1 MIMPNENILKAI
13 SWTLIHSVWQGLILA
28 IFAGL
33 VIVFTRKSKAAVRYN
48 VLSGL
53 FLMFIVAVGF
63 TFNYEY
69 QQETAIVLD
78 GTMAG
83 TTVLELKNVIASPT
97 EITPDYLQEIRIYLN
112 EHATTITAIWF
123 LIFAIKCFGVFRNMT
138 NVYRIRN
145 YKVHNASEYWN
156 NRVADLSKKLN
167 IKKQIVLLESQLVKV
182 PSVTGFFKPIILIP
196 VGLLANLPQDQIE
209 AILLHEL
216 AHIKR
221 RDYFINLLQSF
232 AEILFFFNPGFLWIS
247 SLIKDER
254 ENCCDDIAVSI
265 TQNKSKFIHALV
277 SFQEY
282 NMKQNELALGFGKNK
297 NQLLARAKRIIQDNN
312 KSLNTVE
319 KTFLSLCI
327 IVMLTFSLACS
338 NTKATTAKTAEKEK
352 NIEIAYL
359 KDITRE
365 QLSEEEEKEIREAE
379 IAAQDAK
386 QAAAIAKVEAESAMI
401 KADEAKVEALKAQQE
416 GKISDD
422 EAKQYEVEATQ
433 AQIEFEKAKKEHE
446 IARKEHEKARKEHE
460 IARKE
465 HEKAR
470 KENEIARQEDKKAW
484 KEHEVARK
492 ESEKARKE
500 SEKARKEHEKAR
512 IESEKA
518 RMEADKYRQSTGA
531 TYQIVR
537 PMTFEEA
544 QKSGICVITDQT
556 KADMIAQ
563 KEALLK
569 QVKENKDLIVYKKAE
584 QGKMIQEKRAQMDAL
599 KGKRELWLA
608 DQKAK
613 FVLKRGEMFEIKKIK
628 QGELQKMKFNRD
640 SLYKIY
646 KIKGDKKT
654 GSIDIPNDINNQI
667 IEVLKK
673 EKAIVCGDNLSYK
686 LSRENIILNGK
697 AITGNVHYKLTKY
710 LNPNISAIYYN
721 YDVANQ
727 ELIDSTKPRKS

>member
-1 MIMPNENILKAI
+1 MIMPNENVLKAI

-33 VIVFTRKSKAAVRYN
+33 VIVFTRKSKAIVRYN
-48 VLSGL
+48 ILSGL
-53 FLMFIVAVGF
+53 FLMFILGVGF
-63 TFNYEY
+63 TLNYEY
-69 QQETAIVLD
+69 QQETALVSEGAIT
-78 GTMAG
+78 GSM
-83 TTVLELKNVIASPT
+83 VLEFKNVMTSPT

-112 EHATTITAIWF
+112 EHATTIAAIWF
-123 LIFAIKCFGVFRNMT
+123 LIFTIKCFGVFKNLT

-145 YKVHNASEYWN
+145 YKVHNPSEYWN

-167 IKKQIVLLESQLVKV
+167 IKKHIVLLESQLVKV

-196 VGLLANLPQDQIE
+196 VGLLSNLPQDQIE

-254 ENCCDDIAVSI
+254 ENCCDDIAVTI
-265 TQNKSKFIHALV
+265 TQSKTQFIHALV

-297 NQLLARAKRIIQDNN
+297 NQLLARVKRIIQDNN
-312 KSLNTVE
+312 KPLNTVE

-338 NTKATTAKTAEKEK
+338 NTKATTAKSTEKESK
-352 NIEIAYL
+352 AEIVYL
-359 KDITRE
+359 KDLTRDKLLRE
-365 QLSEEEEKEIREAE
+365 DEIQAE
-379 IAAQDAK
+379 IAAHDAYK
-386 QAAAIAKVEAESAMI
+386 TAAIAKVEAETAKI
-401 KADEAKVEALKAQQE
+401 KADEAKVEAQKAQQE
-416 GKISDD
+416 GKISED
-422 EAKQYEVEATQ
+422 EAKQYEVDATQ

-446 IARKEHEKARKEHE
+446 IAIKEHEKARKEHE
-460 IARKE
+460 IARKD

-470 KENEIARQEDKKAW
+470 KENEIARKEDEKAR
-484 KEHEVARK
+484 KEHEIARK

-500 SEKARKEHEKAR
+500 YEKARKEHEKAR

-544 QKSGICVITDQT
+544 KKSGICIVTNPT
-556 KADMIAQ
+556 KVDIIAQ

-569 QVKENKDLIVYKKAE
+569 QVNENKDLIVYKKAE
-584 QGKMIQEKRAQMDAL
+584 QGKMIQEKRAQIDAL
-599 KGKRELWLA
+599 KGKKELWLA
-608 DQKAK
+608 NQKAK
-613 FVLKRGEMFEIKKIK
+613 FVLKRAEMFEIKKIK
-628 QGELQKMKFNRD
+628 QEELQKMKFNRD

-654 GSIDIPNDINNQI
+654 GSIDVSNDINNQI
-667 IEVLKK
+667 IQVLKN

-697 AITGNVHYKLTKY
+697 TITGNVHYKLTKH

-721 YDVANQ
+721 YDITSQ
-727 ELIDSTKPRKS
+727 DFIDSTKPRKS

>member
-33 VIVFTRKSKAAVRYN
+33 VIVFTRKSKAIVRYN
-48 VLSGL
+48 ILSGL
-53 FLMFIVAVGF
+53 FLMFMIAVGF

-69 QQETAIVLD
+69 QQETVLVSE
-78 GTMAG
+78 GVITGA
-83 TTVLELKNVIASPT
+83 TILELKGVTATPA
-97 EITPDYLQEIRIYLN
+97 EITPDYLRETRIYLN
-112 EHATTITAIWF
+112 EHATTIATIWF
-123 LIFAIKCFGVFRNMT
+123 LIFAIKCFGVFRNLT

-145 YKVHNASEYWN
+145 YKVHNPSEYWN
-156 NRVADLSKKLN
+156 NRVSDLSKKLN
-167 IKKQIVLLESQLVKV
+167 IKKQIELLESQLVKV

-196 VGLLANLPQDQIE
+196 VGLLSNLPQDQIE

-254 ENCCDDIAVSI
+254 ENCCDDIAVTI
-265 TQNKSKFIHALV
+265 TQSKSKFVHALV

-312 KSLNTVE
+312 KPLNTIE

-338 NTKATTAKTAEKEK
+338 NTKATTAKTAEKENK
-352 NIEIAYL
+352 VKIAYL
-359 KDITRE
+359 KGLTRAK
-365 QLSEEEEKEIREAE
+365 LSEGEEIRQAE
-379 IAAQDAK
+379 IAAQEAHK
-386 QAAAIAKVEAESAMI
+386 AAEIAKVEAEA
-401 KADEAKVEALKAQQE
+401 AKVKAETAKAEAQKAQQQ
-416 GKISDD
+416 GTMSDD
-422 EAKQYEVEATQ
+422 EAKQYEAETSQ
-433 AQIEFEKAKKEHE
+433 AQVEFEKAKKEHE
-446 IARKEHEKARKEHE
+446 IAMKEHGIAMEEHDKAMKKHGIAMKEHEKVRKEDKKVWKEHEKAMKKHKKAME
-460 IARKE
+460 E
-465 HEKAR
+465 HEKAMIQAEKDR
-470 KENEIARQEDKKAW
+470 KS
-484 KEHEVARK
+484 VG
-492 ESEKARKE
+492 
-500 SEKARKEHEKAR
+500 
-512 IESEKA
+512 
-518 RMEADKYRQSTGA
+518 T

-544 QKSGICVITDQT
+544 QKSGICVITDKI
-556 KADMIAQ
+556 KADN
-563 KEALLK
+563 ALVKKL
-569 QVKENKDLIVYKKAE
+569 KENDELLVIKMKEKDKLLVE
-584 QGKMIQEKRAQMDAL
+584 KMVQADAL
-599 KGKRELWLA
+599 KEKRDLWLA

-613 FVLKRGEMFEIKKIK
+613 FVLKKAEMFEIKKIK
-628 QGELQKMKFNRD
+628 QEELQKMKFNKD

-654 GSIDIPNDINNQI
+654 GSIDIPVDINNQI
-667 IEVLKK
+667 IQVLTN
-673 EKAIVCGDNLSYK
+673 EKIIGSSDNLSYK
-686 LSRENIILNGK
+686 LSYDNMVINGK
-697 AITGNVHYKLTKY
+697 EMTGVVHHKLTKY

-721 YDVANQ
+721 YDITNQ
-727 ELIDSTKPRKS
+727 DLKNGIKSRKS

>member
-1 MIMPNENILKAI
+1 MIMPNENVLKAI

-53 FLMFIVAVGF
+53 FLMFIIAVGF

-69 QQETAIVLD
+69 QQETAMVSN
-78 GTMAG
+78 GTIAG
-83 TTVLELKNVIASPT
+83 TTVLELKNVIVSPT
-97 EITPDYLQEIRIYLN
+97 ETTPDYLQEIRIYLN
-112 EHATTITAIWF
+112 EHATTIAAIWF

-196 VGLLANLPQDQIE
+196 VGLLSNLPQDQIE

-254 ENCCDDIAVSI
+254 ENCCDDIAVTI
-265 TQNKSKFIHALV
+265 TQSKSKFVHALV

-312 KSLNTVE
+312 KPLNTVE

-327 IVMLTFSLACS
+327 VVMLTFSLACS
-338 NTKATTAKTAEKEK
+338 NTKATTAKTAEKESK
-352 NIEIAYL
+352 AEIVYL
-359 KDITRE
+359 KDLTRDKLLRE
-365 QLSEEEEKEIREAE
+365 DEIQAE
-379 IAAQDAK
+379 IAAYDAYK
-386 QAAAIAKVEAESAMI
+386 TATIAKVEAETAKV
-401 KADEAKVEALKAQQE
+401 KADEAKVEAQKAQQE
-416 GKISDD
+416 GKISED
-422 EAKQYEVEATQ
+422 EAKQYEVDATQ

-465 HEKAR
+465 DEKAR
-470 KENEIARQEDKKAW
+470 KDNEIARKEDEKAW

-500 SEKARKEHEKAR
+500 NEKAR

-518 RMEADKYRQSTGA
+518 RMEADKHRQSTGA

-569 QVKENKDLIVYKKAE
+569 QVKENKELIKYKKAE
-584 QGKMIQEKRAQMDAL
+584 QGKMIQEKKAQMDAL

-628 QGELQKMKFNRD
+628 QEELQKMKFNRD

-646 KIKGDKKT
+646 KIKEDKKT
-654 GSIDIPNDINNQI
+654 GSIDISNDINNQI
-667 IEVLKK
+667 IQVLKK

-710 LNPNISAIYYN
+710 LNPNTSAIYYN

-727 ELIDSTKPRKS
+727 DLIDSTKPRKS

>member
-1 MIMPNENILKAI
+1 MIMPNENVLKAI

-53 FLMFIVAVGF
+53 FLMFMVAVGF

-69 QQETAIVLD
+69 QQETVLVSD
-78 GTMAG
+78 GTIAG
-83 TTVLELKNVIASPT
+83 ATVLELKNVIAAPT
-97 EITPDYLQEIRIYLN
+97 ETTPDYLQEIRVYLN
-112 EHATTITAIWF
+112 EHATTIAAIWF
-123 LIFAIKCFGVFRNMT
+123 LIFAIKCFGVVRNMT

-196 VGLLANLPQDQIE
+196 VGLLSNLPQDQIE

-221 RDYFINLLQSF
+221 RDYFINLVQNF

-254 ENCCDDIAVSI
+254 ENCCDDIAVTI
-265 TQNKSKFIHALV
+265 TQSKSKFVHALV

-312 KSLNTVE
+312 KPLNTIE

-338 NTKATTAKTAEKEK
+338 NTKATTAKTAEKESK
-352 NIEIAYL
+352 AEIVYL
-359 KDITRE
+359 KDLTRDKLLRE
-365 QLSEEEEKEIREAE
+365 DEIQAE
-379 IAAQDAK
+379 IAAHDAYK
-386 QAAAIAKVEAESAMI
+386 TAAIAKVEAETAKV
-401 KADEAKVEALKAQQE
+401 KADEAKVEAQKAQQE
-416 GKISDD
+416 GKISED
-422 EAKQYEVEATQ
+422 EAKQYEVDATQ

-465 HEKAR
+465 GEKARKDNEIARKEDEKAR
-470 KENEIARQEDKKAW
+470 KE
-484 KEHEVARK
+484 HEV
-492 ESEKARKE
+492 ARKE

-512 IESEKA
+512 IEFDKA
-518 RMEADKYRQSTGA
+518 RMEADKNRQSTGA

-613 FVLKRGEMFEIKKIK
+613 LVLKKGEMFEIKKIK
-628 QGELQKMKFNRD
+628 QEELQKMKFNRD

-646 KIKGDKKT
+646 KIKEDKKT
-654 GSIDIPNDINNQI
+654 GSIDISNDINNQI
-667 IEVLKK
+667 IQVLKK

-710 LNPNISAIYYN
+710 LNPNTSAIYYN

-727 ELIDSTKPRKS
+727 DLIDSTKPRKS

>member
-33 VIVFTRKSKAAVRYN
+33 VIVFTRKSKAIVRYN
-48 VLSGL
+48 ILSGL
-53 FLMFIVAVGF
+53 FLMFMVAVGF

-69 QQETAIVLD
+69 QQETALVSDRTI
-78 GTMAG
+78 AG
-83 TTVLELKNVIASPT
+83 TTVLELKDVIASPS
-97 EITPDYLQEIRIYLN
+97 EITPDYLQEIRVYLN
-112 EHATTITAIWF
+112 EHATTIAAIWF

-156 NRVADLSKKLN
+156 NRVVDLSKKLN
-167 IKKQIVLLESQLVKV
+167 IKKHIVLLESQLVKV

-196 VGLLANLPQDQIE
+196 VGLLSNLPQDQIE

-221 RDYFINLLQSF
+221 RDYFINLVQSF

-254 ENCCDDIAVSI
+254 ENCCDDIAVTI
-265 TQNKSKFIHALV
+265 TQSKSKFVHALV

-297 NQLLARAKRIIQDNN
+297 NQLLTRAKRIIQDNN

-338 NTKATTAKTAEKEK
+338 NTKATTAKTAEKESK
-352 NIEIAYL
+352 AEIVYL
-359 KDITRE
+359 KDLTRDKLLRE
-365 QLSEEEEKEIREAE
+365 DEIQAE
-379 IAAQDAK
+379 IAAHDAYK
-386 QAAAIAKVEAESAMI
+386 TAAIEKAEAETAKVKAEA
-401 KADEAKVEALKAQQE
+401 AKVVAQKAQQE
-416 GKISDD
+416 GTISPD
-422 EAKQYEVEATQ
+422 EAKQYEAEASQ
-433 AQIEFEKAKKEHE
+433 AQVEFEKAQKEHE
-446 IARKEHEKARKEHE
+446 IAMKEHEKAQKEHE
-460 IARKE
+460 IAIKE
-465 HEKAR
+465 HDKAR
-470 KENEIARQEDKKAW
+470 KEYEIAKKEDKKAW
-484 KEHEVARK
+484 KEHE
-492 ESEKARKE
+492 KAK
-500 SEKARKEHEKAR
+500 KEHEKAK
-512 IESEKA
+512 IEFYKA
-518 RMEADKYRQSTGA
+518 RVEADKNRQSTGA
-531 TYQIVR
+531 TYEIIR

-628 QGELQKMKFNRD
+628 QEELQKMKFNKD

-646 KIKGDKKT
+646 KIKRDKET

-667 IEVLKK
+667 IQVLKK

-697 AITGNVHYKLTKY
+697 TITGNVHYKLTKY
-710 LNPNISAIYYN
+710 LNPNTSAIYYN
-721 YDVANQ
+721 YDIANQ
-727 ELIDSTKPRKS
+727 DLIDSTKPRKS

>member
-69 QQETAIVLD
+69 QQETALVSD
-78 GTMAG
+78 GTIAG
-83 TTVLELKNVIASPT
+83 ATVLELKNVTTSPT
-97 EITPDYLQEIRIYLN
+97 EITPDYLHETRIYLN
-112 EHATTITAIWF
+112 EHATTIAAIWF
-123 LIFAIKCFGVFRNMT
+123 LIFAIKCFGVFRNLT

-145 YKVHNASEYWN
+145 YKVHDASEYWN
-156 NRVADLSKKLN
+156 SRVADLSEKLN
-167 IKKQIVLLESQLVKV
+167 IKKQIILLESQLVKV

-196 VGLLANLPQDQIE
+196 VGLLSNLPQDQIE

-254 ENCCDDIAVSI
+254 ENCCDDIAVII
-265 TQNKSKFIHALV
+265 TQSKSKFVHALV

-338 NTKATTAKTAEKEK
+338 NTKATTAKTAEKESK
-352 NIEIAYL
+352 AEIAYL
-359 KDITRE
+359 KDLTRDKLLRE
-365 QLSEEEEKEIREAE
+365 DEIQAE
-379 IAAQDAK
+379 IAAHDAYK
-386 QAAAIAKVEAESAMI
+386 TAAIAKVEAETAKV
-401 KADEAKVEALKAQQE
+401 KAEAAKVEAQKAQQE
-416 GKISDD
+416 GTISPE
-422 EAKQYEVEATQ
+422 EAKQYEAEASQ
-433 AQIEFEKAKKEHE
+433 AQVEFEKAKKEHE
-446 IARKEHEKARKEHE
+446 IAMKEHEKAQKEHK

-465 HEKAR
+465 HDKAR
-470 KENEIARQEDKKAW
+470 KENEIAKKEDEKAW
-484 KEHEVARK
+484 KEHV
-492 ESEKARKE
+492 KAK
-500 SEKARKEHEKAR
+500 KEHEKAK

-531 TYQIVR
+531 TYQILR

-563 KEALLK
+563 KEALIK
-569 QVKENKDLIVYKKAE
+569 QAKENKDLIVYKKGE
-584 QGKMIQEKRAQMDAL
+584 QGKLIRIKRAEMEAL
-599 KGKRELWLA
+599 KEKKEIWLA
-608 DQKAK
+608 NQKSK
-613 FVLKRGEMFEIKKIK
+613 YVLKRGEMFEIKKIK
-628 QGELQKMKFNRD
+628 QEELQKIKFNKD
-640 SLYKIY
+640 SLYFIKDGLY
-646 KIKGDKKT
+646 KLNKDKKT
-654 GSIDIPNDINNQI
+654 GSIDVSNDINNQI
-667 IEVLKK
+667 IQVLTK

-697 AITGNVHYKLTKY
+697 TITGNVHYKLTKY
-710 LNPNISAIYYN
+710 LKPNISAIYYN

-727 ELIDSTKPRKS
+727 DLIDSTKPRKS